1 MTSGPDLQS
10 VNPQMRQSVNTRTLS
25 PGQTQRLFALRKFAH
40 LLDSALVLPGT
51 KFRIGLDPVLGF
63 IPGVGDLV
71 SPLFAIAILW
81 QARDLSVPRV
91 VQLRMLFN
99 VGIDA
104 LLGVVPVIGDLF
116 DFVWKA
122 NDRNMALLEQY
133 AEHEH
138 RPSAADWVFVT
149 AAILVVLA
157 MAAIPFVI
165 AGWVIGAIR
174 QYLS

>member
-1 MTSGPDLQS
+1 MREF
-10 VNPQMRQSVNTRTLS
+10 VNSRVLS
-25 PGQTQRLFALRKFAH
+25 PGQAQRLFALRKFAQ

-51 KFRIGLDPVLGF
+51 KYRIGLDPVLGL
-63 IPGVGDLV
+63 IPGVGDLI
-71 SPLFAIAILW
+71 SPVFAIAILW
-81 QARDLSVPRV
+81 QARDLGIPRI
-91 VQLRMLFN
+91 VQLRMLVN

-104 LLGVVPVIGDLF
+104 LLGAVPVIGDLF

-122 NDRNMALLEQY
+122 NDKNMALLEQY

-138 RPSAADWVFVT
+138 RTSAGDWLFVT

-157 MAAIPFVI
+157 MAAIPFVV
-165 AGWVIGAIR
+165 AGWAIGAIR

>member
-1 MTSGPDLQS
+1 MSTSQA
-10 VNPQMRQSVNTRTLS
+10 
-25 PGQTQRLFALRKFAH
+25 QRLLALRKFAQ

-51 KFRIGLDPVLGF
+51 RYRIGLDPVLGL

-81 QARDLSVPRV
+81 QARDLGIPRI
-91 VQLRMLFN
+91 VQLRMLVN

-104 LLGVVPVIGDLF
+104 LLGAVPVVGDLF

-133 AEHEH
+133 AEQEH
-138 RPSAADWVFVT
+138 RTSAGDWLFAT

-157 MAAIPFVI
+157 LAAIPFVL
-165 AGWVIGAIR
+165 AGWMIGAIR

>member
-1 MTSGPDLQS
+1 
-10 VNPQMRQSVNTRTLS
+10 MRQSVNARNVSTS
-25 PGQTQRLFALRKFAH
+25 QAQRLLALRKFAQ

-51 KFRIGLDPVLGF
+51 RYRIGLDPVLGL

-81 QARDLSVPRV
+81 QARDLGIPRI
-91 VQLRMLFN
+91 VQLRMLVN

-104 LLGVVPVIGDLF
+104 LLGAVPVIGDLF

-133 AEHEH
+133 AEQEH
-138 RPSAADWVFVT
+138 RTSAGDWLFVT

-157 MAAIPFVI
+157 LAAIPFVL
-165 AGWVIGAIR
+165 AGWMIGAIR